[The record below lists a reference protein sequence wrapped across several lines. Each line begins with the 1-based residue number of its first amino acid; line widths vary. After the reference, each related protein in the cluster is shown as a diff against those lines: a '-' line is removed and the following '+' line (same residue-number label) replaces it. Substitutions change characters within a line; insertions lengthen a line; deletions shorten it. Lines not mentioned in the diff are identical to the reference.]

1 MLVIKLEWTEEE
13 YKELLL
19 KSYKYDCPT
28 IEEYLRYLLFDEDPH
43 YLYEDIFFLIE
54 VYLPYLESGTRF
66 TIKDMYNKEKNWDD
80 VPNEI
85 KKNAEKM
92 FYTLITNNKF
102 VEGVVPDGK
111 DADGVQWYKKL

>member
-1 MLVIKLEWTEEE
+1 
-13 YKELLL
+13 
-19 KSYKYDCPT
+19 
-28 IEEYLRYLLFDEDPH
+28 
-43 YLYEDIFFLIE
+43 
-54 VYLPYLESGTRF
+54 
-66 TIKDMYNKEKNWDD
+66 MYNKGKNWDD